1 MNTARGQVEG
11 AGVVA
16 NGMICGGWVGSPTN
30 ATENFTGPA
39 PATVTIDTD

>member
-1 MNTARGQVEG
+1 MQGSG
-11 AGVVA
+11 SSSAGMVA
-16 NGMICGGWVGSPTN
+16 GGWVGSPTN